1 MRILV
6 AYRAIPQSPGWAT
19 GDCLVRAFRKLGH
32 DAQPWAK
39 LYQRDEW
46 LEHPAWGPSMEP
58 VCCCG
63 KLEYASGGL
72 LDVDL
77 LVYLECNDDD
87 EQYPHLLSLPCP
99 RVYWE
104 FDTTMHREWSR
115 DWIES
120 NYWTAVY
127 MANPNELI
135 GDAAYLPYAVDDTLF
150 SHGNRERS
158 GAACIGHPFP
168 ERVEFCQRAD
178 VELISGVYREDYV
191 AALQGLQVSVHH
203 HDSGGDGLLVARIW
217 ESIGAGA
224 CLLAPAS
231 ESLYRHFTAGMHVA
245 TYESVEEARHLVH
258 KLCERPE
265 QTAATARRGYEL
277 VMREHTYVN
286 RARTI
291 LEAL

>member
-19 GDCLVRAFRKLGH
+19 GDSMVRAFRRLGH

-39 LYQRDEW
+39 VYERDEW
-46 LEHPAWGPSMEP
+46 LDRPPWGP
-58 VCCCG
+58 
-63 KLEYASGGL
+63 Y
-72 LDVDL
+72 DVDL
-77 LVYLECNDDD
+77 VVYLECNDAD
-87 EQYPHLLSLPCP
+87 EQYPALLGLSCP

-104 FDTTMHREWSR
+104 FDTAMHREWSAE
-115 DWIES
+115 WIRQ

-127 MANPNELI
+127 MANPNEI
-135 GDAAYLPYAVDDTLF
+135 IDDAVYLPYAVDDEFYTA
-150 SHGNRERS
+150 GNFERR
-158 GAACIGHPFP
+158 GVACIGHPFP
-168 ERVEFCQRAD
+168 ERVEFCRCAD

-191 AALQGLQVSVHH
+191 TALQKLQVSVHH
-203 HDSGGDGLLVARIW
+203 HDSGGDGLLVGRIW

-231 ESLYRHFTAGMHVA
+231 PSLYRHFVAGNHLA
-245 TYESVEEARHLVH
+245 TYETVEEAQYLTH
-258 KLCERPE
+258 KMVERPE

-286 RARTI
+286 RAQTI
-291 LEAL
+291 LGAL